1 LRGAII
7 FVVAFLI
14 FFVVTL
20 GYQDLP
26 PGRLIY
32 DAVVG
37 AETDY
42 QVLGMPATTLI
53 VAVFNG
59 AIFGIIIWIIYTA
72 ADKAGLIPKRKKQTT
87 TES

>member
-1 LRGAII
+1 MRGAII

-20 GYQDLP
+20 GYIDLP
-26 PGRLIY
+26 PGKLIY
-32 DAVVG
+32 DNVVG

-42 QVLGMPATTLI
+42 QVLGISATTLI

-59 AIFGIIIWIIYTA
+59 AIFGIIIWIIYTV
-72 ADKAGLIPKRKKQTT
+72 ADKAGIIPKRKKQGTP
-87 TES
+87 ES